1 MTDAEA
7 LSALQ
12 AHFERLF
19 PRNCPNC
26 CRLFAT
32 LRDYIQVT
40 TPLWPSI
47 DYNLGLGDNPTVAP
61 VGGYAMANCVCG
73 STLVLSSQQ
82 MSPEQTQQLKK
93 WIRVEAARRGLKT
106 SEFLDQLRNE
116 IRQRVLNEPT
126 S

>member
-1 MTDAEA
+1 
-7 LSALQ
+7 
-12 AHFERLF
+12 
-19 PRNCPNC
+19 
-26 CRLFAT
+26 
-32 LRDYIQVT
+32 
-40 TPLWPSI
+40 
-47 DYNLGLGDNPTVAP
+47 
-61 VGGYAMANCVCG
+61 
-73 STLVLSSQQ
+73 